1 MPGQC
6 DVDFSVFE
14 RRCEI
19 VATHEACRCAGR
31 VLERFDNLGDPR
43 GRQHPGE
50 PNLEAALVAG
60 LGHGRGDLVLGGVG
74 LGEDRDGARH
84 RRVPAG
90 LGHDRAQHPV
100 LVGLQGAGDLVGLDL
115 GEVLAVGDP
124 VADLHQ
130 PLGDLAVGHR
140 QAPLGHHHRP
150 DPAHAPLL
158 S

>member
-60 LGHGRGDLVLGGVG
+60 LGHGQIEVAQEGLGAPQECPSGVG
-74 LGEDRDGARH
+74 ETHRSGGAFEQSDLEALLQLLDRAGQGGLSDHQQPTRRSERQVLRDG
-84 RRVPAG
+84 
-90 LGHDRAQHPV
+90 DE
-100 LVGLQGAGDLVGLDL
+100 GA
-115 GEVLAVGDP
+115 
-124 VADLHQ
+124 
-130 PLGDLAVGHR
+130 
-140 QAPLGHHHRP
+140 
-150 DPAHAPLL
+150 
-158 S
+158 